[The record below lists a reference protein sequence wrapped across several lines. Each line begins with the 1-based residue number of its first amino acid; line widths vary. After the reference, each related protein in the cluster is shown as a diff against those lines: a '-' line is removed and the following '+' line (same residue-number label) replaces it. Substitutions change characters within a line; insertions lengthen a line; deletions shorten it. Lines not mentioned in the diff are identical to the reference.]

1 MSAQILDGKVLASQL
16 KGQLHSVLED
26 SRKLN
31 RNVSIISI
39 TVGQDPSAFSY
50 LKSQKKTAQELG
62 IEHKHEE
69 FSITTSYE
77 ETLEVIAFIKELNI
91 DPSIHGVIINK
102 PLPSDMDYSV
112 LVNHLNPS
120 KDIEGLGETNM
131 GRLLLG
137 KNNALVPCTAAAAVA
152 LLKSSNVNLQGKQAV
167 IIGRSEIV
175 GKPVA
180 LLLLKENMTVTI
192 CHSKTQNLEEHVQK
206 ADVVVAAIGQKRFV
220 QGSWLKPGA
229 IVIDVGINEE
239 NGKIVGD
246 VDFESCKEKASFIS
260 PVPGGVGPV
269 TAVMLMKNA
278 LEAFK
283 RAGGV

>member
-16 KGQLHSVLED
+16 KGQLQLAVED
-26 SRKLN
+26 FRKVN
-31 RNVSIISI
+31 RIVSIVSI

-50 LKSQKKTAQELG
+50 VKSQSKIAQELG
-62 IEHKHEE
+62 IQHKHQE
-69 FSITTSYE
+69 FSKTTSYE
-77 ETLEVIAFIKELNI
+77 ETLEVIGFLKELNN
-91 DPSIHGVIINK
+91 DPAIHGVIINK

-112 LVNHLNPS
+112 LVNHLNPA
-120 KDIEGLGETNM
+120 KDIEGLGETNL

-137 KNNALVPCTAAAAVA
+137 KGNALVPCTAAAAVA
-152 LLKSSNVNLQGKQAV
+152 LLKSSNVNLQGKEAV

-175 GKPVA
+175 GKPAA
-180 LLLLKENMTVTI
+180 LLLLKENMTVTV
-192 CHSKTQNLEEHVQK
+192 CHSKTQNIAEHVSK
-206 ADVVVAAIGQKRFV
+206 ADVVVAAIGQKRFL
-220 QGSWLKPGA
+220 QGAWLKKGA
-229 IVIDVGINEE
+229 IVIDVGINDE

-269 TAVMLMKNA
+269 TAVMLMRNA

-283 RAGGV
+283 RAGGI